1 MRYVEFEVDGKVK
14 KLRFD
19 FNAIADLEQQ
29 VGSGVVSLFS
39 EEKIGFHTIR
49 LLFWAGLRWEDQGLT
64 MQRAGMIIKQL
75 LEEGH
80 SFEDLSGMVSKALQ
94 LSGLFGNK
102 EDGESEAPF
111 VQTEVEK
118 PVILKKSTNSKQ

>member
-29 VGSGVVSLFS
+29 AGAGVGSLFS
-39 EEKIGFHTIR
+39 EERVGYHTIR

-64 MQRAGMIIKQL
+64 MQRTGMILKQL

-80 SFEDLSGMVSKALQ
+80 SLEDLSTMITKALQ
-94 LSGLFGNK
+94 VSGLFGK
-102 EDGESEAPF
+102 SFEEDGGEIKAPF
-111 VQTEVEK
+111 VPKKQHQ
-118 PVILKKSTNSKQ
+118 PKKSQNSKQ

>member
-29 VGSGVVSLFS
+29 AGSGVVNLFS
-39 EEKIGFHTIR
+39 EERVGFHTIR
-49 LLFWAGLRWEDQGLT
+49 LLFWAGLRWEDNGLT
-64 MQRAGMIIKQL
+64 MQRAGMVIKQL

-80 SFEDLSGMVSKALQ
+80 SLEDLSEWISKALK
-94 LSGLFGNK
+94 LSGLFGEQK
-102 EDGESEAPF
+102 EDGDKKDPF
-111 VQTEVEK
+111 VQEK
-118 PVILKKSTNSKQ
+118 QTQSKKSQNSKQ